1 MHTISQHQPPAGAW
15 TASGRLFSPFAVLSR
30 AVVKVVQT
38 LLVWDERHVQRR
50 ALASLDDAM
59 LKDMGLSR
67 ADAEREASKPFWRA

>member
-1 MHTISQHQPPAGAW
+1 MSRHQPPAGAW
-15 TASGRLFSPFAVLSR
+15 TASGRLFSPFVVLSR

-67 ADAEREASKPFWRA
+67 ADVSQEIAKPFWRS